1 MVNIMKTNNK
11 KEKNPRLV
19 FRKQNI
25 IQAILV
31 IVIIAFINILSSF
44 VFFRFDLTKE
54 KRFTISDV
62 SKNLLS
68 ELDDDIIIEVY
79 FENSDLPVDL
89 LRYQKIVN
97 EFIKNFSSHSKRID
111 LEFKKVYDKNN
122 EKITNNLLRQLYEK
136 GLDPTY
142 INENSSTEKKEK
154 IIFAGALVKYRER
167 EYPVNLIKKN
177 MLRSNNSGFL
187 SESELEKEFI
197 HAIWMLTRKKVQKI
211 AFLIDHGELDE
222 NQTFDIINSL
232 SSYYVVDRLKMN
244 SQLSALDDYSTV
256 ILAKP
261 TEYVSER
268 DKYIIDQYIMNGGKV
283 IFLTEWL
290 DFRMDS
296 LSTKVSDVTTIRN
309 INLADQLFNYGVRIN
324 PDLIQDLRCLQIPIF
339 VNTIDGQQQFE
350 PKPWF
355 YFPVILPDTTSRNP
369 IVRNLEP
376 MRTHFVSSIDTVGE
390 NPNIK
395 KTILLQTSPK
405 SKTISHPVDVTLN
418 IIKQVPDQNTF
429 IKPNIPIAVLLE
441 GVFESNFKNRL
452 NKELLNNEYFVFKEE
467 SSPNAK
473 IIVISDGDFIRNE
486 YIVKGE
492 KIQHLPLGM
501 DKYYGNKQETPG
513 NTQFITNCVNYLCE
527 DGRFIS
533 LRMRDIKMRLLD
545 SNKIEKN
552 RIVLTV
558 FCSVVPILIVLLFGS
573 IIILIRY
580 YRYKKHC

>member
-1 MVNIMKTNNK
+1 MKTNNK

-122 EKITNNLLRQLYEK
+122 EKITNNLLKQLYEK

>member
-1 MVNIMKTNNK
+1 
-11 KEKNPRLV
+11 
-19 FRKQNI
+19 
-25 IQAILV
+25 
-31 IVIIAFINILSSF
+31 
-44 VFFRFDLTKE
+44 
-54 KRFTISDV
+54 
-62 SKNLLS
+62 
-68 ELDDDIIIEVY
+68 
-79 FENSDLPVDL
+79 
-89 LRYQKIVN
+89 
-97 EFIKNFSSHSKRID
+97 
-111 LEFKKVYDKNN
+111 
-122 EKITNNLLRQLYEK
+122 
-136 GLDPTY
+136 
-142 INENSSTEKKEK
+142 
-154 IIFAGALVKYRER
+154 
-167 EYPVNLIKKN
+167 
-177 MLRSNNSGFL
+177 
-187 SESELEKEFI
+187 
-197 HAIWMLTRKKVQKI
+197 
-211 AFLIDHGELDE
+211 
-222 NQTFDIINSL
+222 
-232 SSYYVVDRLKMN
+232 MN
-244 SQLSALDDYSTV
+244 SQLSALDDYSAV

-261 TEYVSER
+261 TQYVSER

-290 DFRMDS
+290 DFPMDS
-296 LSTKVSDVTTIRN
+296 LSSKVSDVTTIRN

>member
-1 MVNIMKTNNK
+1 MKTNNK

>member
-452 NKELLNNEYFVFKEE
+452 NQELLNNENFVFKEE

-558 FCSVVPILIVLLFGS
+558 FCSVVPILFVLLFGS
-573 IIILIRY
+573 IIIVLRY

>member
-1 MVNIMKTNNK
+1 MKTNNK

-31 IVIIAFINILSSF
+31 IVIIALVNILSSF